1 MQEQN
6 QKIWGAADFER
17 YHSGKMTEKERHAL
31 EKAALDDPFLEDA
44 LDGYGFTQTPVA
56 DIAALKEKLWP
67 AEEDVKTPVIW
78 YKQKAISQLFKAAAI
93 LIIFGGFGWLIYN
106 NSSKK
111 KGPGNK
117 TAEIAS
123 VEKPAAPAAN
133 EKAPVFDLKAD
144 SLPAVA
150 MLDDQ
155 PSQKGM
161 TNIGTGESQEP
172 AGNKPAYD
180 INLPAEADDMA
191 RNDSRAKDKA
201 SIKVEPGSAS
211 SKSNTRLEG
220 KVPGAKITPS
230 SQDNEVRKMKVSAQS
245 EVATNYQGQVRGRIV
260 DQNGQP
266 VPFATISNN
275 AGNRQVTNAD
285 AQGNFA
291 FKNNVITNNN
301 LPVEINAVGYDSK
314 QTNLNNNSSNTI
326 VLNQKEN
333 GLSEEVI
340 TDGYS
345 KTKKEKYQWN
355 GKNSLIHL
363 RNATPLEGWD
373 YFYYVMNDSI
383 VNNHYFNKDKG
394 RIVLQF
400 DADSNGAV
408 KNIIVKRS
416 LNDSADNAVMRIMLK
431 SPVLKINDNK
441 KKGEATIK
449 FNY

>member
-1 MQEQN
+1 MQEQ
-6 QKIWGAADFER
+6 QHKKWEVADFER
-17 YHSGKMTEKERHAL
+17 YHSGKMTEAERHAL

-44 LDGYGFTQTPVA
+44 LDGYAYTQTPLA
-56 DIAALKEKLWP
+56 DIAAIKEKIWP
-67 AEEDVKTPVIW
+67 GEEYIKTPVVW
-78 YKQKAISQLFKAAAI
+78 YRQKAILQVFKAAAV
-93 LIIFGGFGWLIYN
+93 LIIFAGFGWLIYTN

-111 KGPGNK
+111 KADGN
-117 TAEIAS
+117 ADEIAA
-123 VEKPAAPAAN
+123 VKDPAGKEP
-133 EKAPVFDLKAD
+133 APVFDLKAD
-144 SLPAVA
+144 SVPAVA
-150 MLDDQ
+150 KLDDP
-155 PSQKGM
+155 PSKKGI
-161 TNIGTGESQEP
+161 TNIATPEPTEP
-172 AGNKPAYD
+172 AGNKADYD
-180 INLPAEADDMA
+180 INLPAEADELA

-201 SIKVEPGSAS
+201 SIVVKPAPDDNVAPLKGKISGIS
-211 SKSNTRLEG
+211 TKKS
-220 KVPGAKITPS
+220 VPGENDKRSAKNQEP
-230 SQDNEVRKMKVSAQS
+230 VSAPS
-245 EVATNYQGQVRGRIV
+245 QVRGRVV
-260 DQNGQP
+260 DQNGAP
-266 VPFATISNN
+266 VPFATVRNN
-275 AGNRQVTNAD
+275 ADSRQVTIAD

-291 FKNNVITNNN
+291 FQNNVAVNNN
-301 LPVEINAVGYDSK
+301 VPVEINAVGFDNK

-326 VLNQKEN
+326 ILNQKEAAA
-333 GLSEEVI
+333 EEVVMNA
-340 TDGYS
+340 YY

-400 DADSNGAV
+400 EADSNGAV

-416 LNDSADNAVMRIMLK
+416 LNDSVDNAAMRILLK